1 MYQDIELISFPE
13 PFVEGSFPEG
23 FDQARA
29 AFLGEP
35 LDQKT
40 KDAEDD
46 NESPF

>member
-1 MYQDIELISFPE
+1 MYQDIKLISSPE

-29 AFLGEP
+29 TFLGEP

-40 KDAEDD
+40 KDAEEDQD
-46 NESPF
+46 IPF